1 MKPFFPCSSQ
11 DGRQMIYLPLLL
23 VNELSFR
30 VRDLMVGRSHTLCLN
45 TLTLAFEWNDCDLTS
60 VSVNTF
66 IGDQQQHGS
75 APSDCVL
82 RGNHFKE
89 VQVLGASAG
98 RGLFPATV
106 W

>member
-1 MKPFFPCSSQ
+1 
-11 DGRQMIYLPLLL
+11 MIYLPLLL

-30 VRDLMVGRSHTLCLN
+30 VRDLLVGQVHTTRFTSSGKHWLVNEGTSCLC
-45 TLTLAFEWNDCDLTS
+45 
-60 VSVNTF
+60 F
-66 IGDQQQHGS
+66 IGDQQQHRS

-82 RGNHFKE
+82 RGNLFKGI
-89 VQVLGASAG
+89 QILGASTG